1 MRAFGPHRWVKR
13 PFDRANARSVAA
25 GSRQPRGG
33 SDDGFTL
40 VELLVV
46 VVILP
51 LIVGALSLGL
61 ISVFS
66 LQSGVS
72 NRLSD
77 SGDAQAL
84 SVNFVK
90 DAQSATSITTNA
102 LATQC
107 GSGTQLLGLVW
118 GSAPSTPVVSYVEVP
133 QSGTTW
139 SLVRNYCASSSA
151 LSTPSS
157 TSIIAYDVLTPGPC
171 LLASPP
177 TCQVPPTAFAGST
190 PVVTSGGWT
199 SVQGITRIDF
209 PIYEP
214 KSKFTF
220 ALDALPAAGV
230 STAAN
235 NLGAPSSGPSCGFAL
250 PGTGTYASTLCFI
263 GFTTALITSA
273 EGSGK
278 CASGVTGVDTA
289 VAVPGGY
296 TMSFCLT
303 VSLGNSNDS
312 IVATNFPTWPGA
324 FLGNDINGTPFYSGV
339 GCPYNTSTTTV
350 VGGVTEGTPS
360 CINPAI
366 YEKTS
371 GATDTVTLSGIV
383 VTDPEGSDASGYAV
397 VVADA
402 ETTDPSESTTWTSSQ
417 PAGSPFVLSQVPDTS
432 TSPEGDACNYTTL
445 TGGAGQAVTNGTGLT
460 GVGTNVVQCTSTWQ
474 SGGSYPRTGT
484 VLLDVT
490 PTTTNFVTAPV
501 TISVKL
507 HGSGLEGT
515 AFGLLLP

>member
-1 MRAFGPHRWVKR
+1 MRTFGLHRWVKR
-13 PFDRANARSVAA
+13 LFSRKYAKLVGA
-25 GSRQPRGG
+25 GPHQLS
-33 SDDGFTL
+33 SDSDSGFTL
-40 VELLVV
+40 IELLVV

-51 LIVGALSLGL
+51 LVIGALSLGL

-84 SVNFVK
+84 SVNFGK
-90 DAQSATSITTNA
+90 DTQSATSITTDA

-107 GSGTQLLGLVW
+107 GTGTQLLGLVW
-118 GSAPSTPVVSYVEVP
+118 GAAAGTPVVSYVEVL
-133 QSGTTW
+133 QTGGTWT
-139 SLVRNYCASSSA
+139 LVRNYCTSSSA
-151 LSTPSS
+151 LATPSS
-157 TSIIAYDVLTPGPC
+157 TSVIAYDVLTPGPC
-171 LLASPP
+171 TLTSPP
-177 TCQVPPTAFAGST
+177 TCQLPPTAYAGST
-190 PVVTSGGWT
+190 PVTTSGGWT
-199 SVQGITRIDF
+199 SVQGITRVHF

-214 KSKFTF
+214 KSKYTY
-220 ALDALPAAGV
+220 ALDALPAAGA
-230 STAAN
+230 SSAAAN
-235 NLGAPSSGPSCGFAL
+235 LGSPWAGPSCGFAL
-250 PGTGTYASTLCFI
+250 PGTGAYASTLCFI
-263 GFTTALITSA
+263 GFSNALITSA
-273 EGSGK
+273 EGSTR
-278 CASGVTGVDTA
+278 CASGATGVDTS

-303 VSLGNSNDS
+303 VTLGNSNDS
-312 IVATNFPTWPGA
+312 VVAAPFPTWGGA

-339 GCPYNTSTTTV
+339 GCPYNTATTTV
-350 VGGVTEGTPS
+350 VNGVTQGTPS

-366 YEKTS
+366 YMNTS

-402 ETTDPSESTTWTSSQ
+402 ETTDPSESTTWTSST
-417 PAGSPFVLSQVPDTS
+417 PVGSPFVFSQVPNTS
-432 TSPEGDACNYTTL
+432 TSNEGDACNQTNQTNQS
-445 TGGAGQAVTNGTGLT
+445 GQAVTNGAGLT

-474 SGGSYPRTGT
+474 SSSTYPRTGT

-490 PTTTNFVTAPV
+490 PTTTNSITAPI
-501 TISVKL
+501 TISAQM
-507 HGSGLEGT
+507 HGSGLEGA

>member
-1 MRAFGPHRWVKR
+1 MRAFGRLRWVKR
-13 PFDRANARSVAA
+13 PYGRRH
-25 GSRQPRGG
+25 SRTTKVGPSCRFQGT
-33 SDDGFTL
+33 DAGFTL

-61 ISVFS
+61 MSVFS

-90 DAQSATSITTNA
+90 DTQSATSMTTDA

-107 GSGTQLLGLVW
+107 GTGTQLLGLQW
-118 GSAPSTPVVSYVEVP
+118 GASPNTPVVSYVEVP
-133 QSGTTW
+133 QTGGIW
-139 SLVRNYCASSSA
+139 SLVRNYCTSSSSLA
-151 LSTPSS
+151 TP
-157 TSIIAYDVLTPGPC
+157 TTTTTIAYDVLTPGPC
-171 LLASPP
+171 ALASPP
-177 TCQVPPTAFAGST
+177 SCQLPPSAFAGAT
-190 PVVTSGGWT
+190 LVVTSGGWT
-199 SVQGITRIDF
+199 PVQGITRVHF

-214 KSKFTF
+214 KSKYTY
-220 ALDALPAAGV
+220 ALDALPAAGASSAASALGSP
-230 STAAN
+230 ST
-235 NLGAPSSGPSCGFAL
+235 GPSCGFAL

-263 GFTTALITSA
+263 GFTNALITSA
-273 EGSGK
+273 EGTGK
-278 CASGVTGVDTA
+278 CSSGVTGVDTA

-303 VSLGNSNDS
+303 VTLGNSHDAV
-312 IVATNFPTWPGA
+312 VAAPFPTWGGA

-339 GCPYNTSTTTV
+339 GCPYNTSPTTV
-350 VGGVTEGTPS
+350 VGGVTQSTPS

-366 YEKTS
+366 YLNTS

-402 ETTDPSESTTWTSSQ
+402 ETTDPSESTTWTSSA
-417 PAGSPFVLSQVPDTS
+417 PTGSPFTFSQVPDTPS
-432 TSPEGDACNYTTL
+432 SPEGDACNQTNQ
-445 TGGAGQAVTNGTGLT
+445 TGQSGQSVTNGAGLI

-474 SGGSYPRTGT
+474 SSGTYPRTGT

-490 PTTTNFVTAPV
+490 PTTTNSITAPI
-501 TISVKL
+501 TISALL
-507 HGSGLEGT
+507 HGGGLEGA